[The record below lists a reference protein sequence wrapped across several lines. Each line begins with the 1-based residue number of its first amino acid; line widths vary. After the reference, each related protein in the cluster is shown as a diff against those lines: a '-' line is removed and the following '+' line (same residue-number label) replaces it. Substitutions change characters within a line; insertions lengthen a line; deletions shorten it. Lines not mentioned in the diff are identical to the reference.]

1 MAEPPVVPVFCTGV
15 SAQVQRQRAKE
26 LGLGR
31 HDNAVRYLGQDFQQL
46 AQECRSSGTLF
57 RDPAFPPAAASL
69 GFRELG
75 PGSSKTRGVQ
85 WKRPTVSTAPIP
97 PHPRRNPVGMREHP
111 KIFPAGAVPAPAVHR
126 GRSHAHRHLP
136 GSAG

>member
-31 HDNAVRYLGQDFQQL
+31 HDNAVRYLGQDFGLL
-46 AQECRSSGTLF
+46 AEECRRSGTLF

-85 WKRPTVSTAPIP
+85 WKRPTVSP
-97 PHPRRNPVGMREHP
+97 
-111 KIFPAGAVPAPAVHR
+111 VPARRRRVPSVPERR
-126 GRSHAHRHLP
+126 GNV
-136 GSAG
+136 